1 MCMLFLFLIFKRM
14 IKFSLTKLLFK
25 LFFYSQEKIPIT
37 SNITK
42 CLQFNKKMIDFENL
56 LIGQQLIGGIVISNY
71 FSLLILFIYVLKTF
85 FFLWSPTIEQGL
97 HLHSYFRNRVLILPN
112 NLQSFHSFVCV
123 FFFVLSQLWALFVF
137 FSLFY
142 YYQVL

>member
-1 MCMLFLFLIFKRM
+1 MLFLFLIFKRM

-56 LIGQQLIGGIVISNY
+56 LIGQ
-71 FSLLILFIYVLKTF
+71 
-85 FFLWSPTIEQGL
+85 
-97 HLHSYFRNRVLILPN
+97 
-112 NLQSFHSFVCV
+112 
-123 FFFVLSQLWALFVF
+123 
-137 FSLFY
+137 
-142 YYQVL
+142 